1 MGSSNDDSNDW
12 LVVDSD
18 GALGSVSEEE
28 AMLRIF
34 GPLDAEPDLED
45 LLDAEIE
52 VKDSAGAPP
61 KRTTQRTL
69 DDLFRGKPKA
79 KPSSSRQTA
88 GSHGSGNASS
98 SSHGFDFE
106 RALRGLS
113 TSGTTKTPKSHSNEA
128 TNGNISGSAEG
139 PGDSLLVMESEDSI
153 TIYFGNDM
161 WLSEVIRLAA
171 RLDRHYAPDEWQ

>member
-88 GSHGSGNASS
+88 GSHRSGNAHRSQEKGAPQRRITNKLYLIVVTGS
-98 SSHGFDFE
+98 MLGFWTHGVF
-106 RALRGLS
+106 AC
-113 TSGTTKTPKSHSNEA
+113 
-128 TNGNISGSAEG
+128 
-139 PGDSLLVMESEDSI
+139 
-153 TIYFGNDM
+153 
-161 WLSEVIRLAA
+161 WL
-171 RLDRHYAPDEWQ
+171 P